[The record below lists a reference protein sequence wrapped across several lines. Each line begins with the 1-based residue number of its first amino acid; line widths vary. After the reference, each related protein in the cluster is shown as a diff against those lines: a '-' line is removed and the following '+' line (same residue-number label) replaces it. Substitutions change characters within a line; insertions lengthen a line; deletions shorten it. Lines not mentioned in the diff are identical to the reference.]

1 MARFQRDAKPQI
13 GRRVTMSEAP
23 PRAKGGGMSAAL
35 DWLRDHDLVRRHF
48 NSHHVGQRMAE
59 SGIVRIT
66 GFLPPDVAA
75 ACSEMLAEHGC
86 WETMDDEE
94 VADRTDHIKHSFN
107 FAEPE
112 DHPDTLGVL
121 AAAVALLFEELVPS
135 FSVAKYGRGD
145 CIYPHDDKA
154 HVDLEP
160 DGGGKAVLHSRKVAG
175 ILYLSKGWKAKFGG
189 ALIDLQDRA
198 EHVPSFNTFIAFT
211 VPRMHAVGP
220 VLVESRPR
228 LSLFG
233 WWLQPGRLY
242 ELDEDDDDEA
252 EYAALPER
260 AEYAA
265 APKPKGRAAG
275 KARVK
280 AQGRAKSKGKDR
292 DRSQPDAGVKK
303 RRRKK

>member
-1 MARFQRDAKPQI
+1 MAIA
-13 GRRVTMSEAP
+13 
-23 PRAKGGGMSAAL
+23 
-35 DWLRDHDLVRRHF
+35 
-48 NSHHVGQRMAE
+48 
-59 SGIVRIT
+59 
-66 GFLPPDVAA
+66 
-75 ACSEMLAEHGC
+75 
-86 WETMDDEE
+86 
-94 VADRTDHIKHSFN
+94 
-107 FAEPE
+107 
-112 DHPDTLGVL
+112 
-121 AAAVALLFEELVPS
+121 
-135 FSVAKYGRGD
+135 
-145 CIYPHDDKA
+145 YPHDDKA

-160 DGGGKAVLHSRKVAG
+160 DGGGKAVLHSRKIAG

-260 AEYAA
+260 AET
-265 APKPKGRAAG
+265 G
-275 KARVK
+275 VC
-280 AQGRAKSKGKDR
+280 GRAKAKGQGGRQGKGQG
-292 DRSQPDAGVKK
+292 SGKGQIQG
-303 RRRKK
+303 